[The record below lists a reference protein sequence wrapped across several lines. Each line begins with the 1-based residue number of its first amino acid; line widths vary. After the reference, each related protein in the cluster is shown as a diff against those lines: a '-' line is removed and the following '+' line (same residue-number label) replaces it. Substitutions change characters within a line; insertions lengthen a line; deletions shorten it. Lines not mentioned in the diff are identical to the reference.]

1 MKKIISPFSLENK
14 TAAIIGAGAG
24 IGKAVAVACSSQGA
38 SVTCLDINLQMAQK
52 TAQEIQSAGGR
63 AEAATL
69 DVRDFK
75 AVQTALEASRGSDGR
90 LDIVISTPAINFRKT
105 LAAYAEEEFYQVI
118 DLNLKGGLHVLQ
130 AAGAIMAAQGGGSIL
145 LFSLIRGQVVEP
157 GQGVYAATKAGIV
170 QMVRTAAAELGASG
184 VRVNAIAPG
193 VVDTPLTQEIK
204 KNKDWHDAYAAK
216 CVFKRWARPEE
227 IAAPAVFL
235 SSEAASYITATVLY
249 VDGGWTAVDGRF
261 DPPGMT

>member
-1 MKKIISPFSLENK
+1 MKKNISPFSLENK
-14 TAAIIGAGAG
+14 TAAIIGAGSG
-24 IGKAVAVACSSQGA
+24 IGKAVAIACSAQGA

-63 AEAATL
+63 AEAAAL
-69 DVRDFK
+69 DVRDFV
-75 AVQTALEASRGSDGR
+75 AVQAALKASCGSDGR
-90 LDIVISTPAINFRKT
+90 LDIVISTPAVNFRKT
-105 LAAYAEEEFYQVI
+105 LAAYREEEFYKVI

-130 AAGAIMAAQGGGSIL
+130 AAGAIMGAQGGGSIL
-145 LFSLIRGQVVEP
+145 LFSSIRGLVVEP

-170 QMVRTAAAELGASG
+170 QMVRTAAAELCPSG

-193 VVDTPLTQEIK
+193 VVDTPLTQQIK
-204 KNKDWHDAYAAK
+204 KNKDWNDAYTAK
-216 CVFKRWARPEE
+216 YVFKRWARPEE

-235 SSEAASYITATVLY
+235 SSDAASYITATVLY

>member
-1 MKKIISPFSLENK
+1 MKKNISPFSLENK

-24 IGKAVAVACSSQGA
+24 IGEAVAVACSDQGA
-38 SVTCLDINLQMAQK
+38 SVACLDVNLNSAQK
-52 TAQEIQSAGGR
+52 TAQKIRSAGGE
-63 AEAATL
+63 AEAAVL
-69 DVRDFK
+69 DVRDFN
-75 AVQTALEASRGSDGR
+75 AVQSALEASRGSDGR
-90 LDIVISTPAINFRKT
+90 LDIVISTPAINFRKS
-105 LAAYAEEEFYQVI
+105 LAAYGEDEFYKVI
-118 DLNLKGGLHVLQ
+118 DLNLKGGLNVLR
-130 AAGAIMAAQGGGSIL
+130 AAGTIMAAQGGGSIL
-145 LFSLIRGQVVEP
+145 LFSSIRAQVVEP

-193 VVDTPLTQEIK
+193 VVDTPLTQQIK
-204 KNKDWHDAYAAK
+204 ANKDWHDAYAAK
-216 CVFKRWARPEE
+216 CVFNRWAQPEE

-235 SSEAASYITATVLY
+235 SSQAASYITGTVLF